1 MDPPDVDFV
10 NPRTVNEGIQI
21 EMKQVWKRKYD
32 GLLVRVSGLIFV
44 EPKRVIW
51 EALPNQN
58 NPSASG
64 ITNEPEYK
72 QQYEYQQEKR
82 DGPRWPA

>member
-1 MDPPDVDFV
+1 
-10 NPRTVNEGIQI
+10 
-21 EMKQVWKRKYD
+21 
-32 GLLVRVSGLIFV
+32 V

-64 ITNEPEYK
+64 ITNEPEFK
-72 QQYEYQQEKR
+72 EQYEYQPEKR
-82 DGPRWPA
+82 AGPSWPA

>member
-1 MDPPDVDFV
+1 VDFV

-64 ITNEPEYK
+64 ITNEPEFK
-72 QQYEYQQEKR
+72 EQYEYQSEKR
-82 DGPRWPA
+82 AGPSWPA